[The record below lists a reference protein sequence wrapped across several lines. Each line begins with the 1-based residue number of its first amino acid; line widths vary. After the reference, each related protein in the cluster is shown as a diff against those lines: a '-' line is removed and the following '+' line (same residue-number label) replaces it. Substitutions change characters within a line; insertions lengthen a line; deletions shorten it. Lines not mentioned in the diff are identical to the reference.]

1 MFDTDPNGTSPDT
14 RQGDALDLKVQE
26 LPLPSDFRWGT
37 ATAAYQVEG
46 GASQDGKGQSIW
58 DVFTHL
64 EPSRTKGENGDVA
77 CDHYNRFSEDVDLMA
92 LLGVDVYRFSISW
105 ARLIPLGGR
114 NDPINE
120 KGIAFYNNLIDAL
133 IFRGIEPVVTLY
145 HWDLPAKLY
154 ERYEGFLNTPEFVAD
169 FENFARLSFSR
180 FGDRVKKWIT
190 FNEPWVICV
199 FGHLAGNLAPGRNA
213 ETGCD
218 PTTEPWRAGHSIIL
232 AHATAI
238 QVYTKEFLPAQGGE
252 ISIVLNSHF
261 YEPYDPSNEEDIAA
275 AQRRLEFFLGWFADP
290 IFLGKDYP
298 SCMRKQLG
306 SRLPEFTDK
315 EFALVKSASG
325 PSRSFFGLNHYTT
338 KFARAMSSTP
348 NEADHTGNVEE
359 LASDVNGREV
369 GPLSGIH
376 WLRVAPAGFRKLL
389 SWIWDRY
396 NVPIIVTEN
405 GCVCPGE
412 NNMKVEEAV
421 MDTFRS
427 QYTGLYL
434 DSISRAIYEAG
445 VSVQGYYAWSL
456 MDNFGKFDTCVSSM
470 SCVGS
475 DILTSILEW
484 SHGYEPRFGILHVDY
499 KTLVRTPKQS
509 AYYLRDTF
517 ITRRKENQ

>member
-1 MFDTDPNGTSPDT
+1 MFDAEQNDLSPDT
-14 RQGDALDLKVQE
+14 RPTDRPDRDVQE

-37 ATAAYQVEG
+37 ATAAYQIEG

-58 DVFTHL
+58 DVFAHL
-64 EPSRTKGENGDVA
+64 EPSRTKDVNGDVA
-77 CDHYNRFSEDVDLMA
+77 CDHYNRMEEDVSLMA
-92 LLGVDVYRFSISW
+92 SLGVDVYRFSISW
-105 ARLIPLGGR
+105 TRLIPLGGR

-120 KGIAFYNNLIDAL
+120 KGIAFYNNLIDTL
-133 IFRGIEPVVTLY
+133 LSRGIEPVVTLY
-145 HWDLPAKLY
+145 HWDLPSKLY
-154 ERYEGFLNTPEFVAD
+154 DRYEGFLNTPEFIAD

-232 AHATAI
+232 AHAAAV
-238 QVYTKEFLPAQGGE
+238 QAYTKEFQSAQGGE

-261 YEPYDPSNEEDIAA
+261 YEPYDPANEADIAA

-298 SCMRKQLG
+298 ACMRDQLG
-306 SRLPEFTDK
+306 SRLPEFTADQL
-315 EFALVKSASG
+315 ALLKSACG

-338 KFARAMSSTP
+338 KFARAISGTP
-348 NEADHTGNVEE
+348 DEVDHTGNVEE
-359 LASDVNGREV
+359 LTSDVDGREI

-376 WLRVAPAGFRKLL
+376 WLRVAPTGFRKLL

-396 NVPIIVTEN
+396 GIPIIVTEN

-412 NNMKVEEAV
+412 NSMKVEKAV
-421 MDTFRS
+421 SDTFRER
-427 QYTGLYL
+427 YFGLYL
-434 DSISRAIYEAG
+434 DSISRAIHEDG
-445 VSVQGYYAWSL
+445 VRVEGYYAWSL
-456 MDNFGKFDTCVSSM
+456 MDNFGKFN
-470 SCVGS
+470 SC
-475 DILTSILEW
+475 
-484 SHGYEPRFGILHVDY
+484 PLHP
-499 KTLVRTPKQS
+499 VR
-509 AYYLRDTF
+509 LRSLDS
-517 ITRRKENQ
+517 